1 MKIKLQNT
9 REGKEIKSLLIKKPE
24 IKKQTGLPAK
34 QCSPLKTAFSAGSQK

>member
-24 IKKQTGLPAK
+24 IKKQNGLAYKATQPN
-34 QCSPLKTAFSAGSQK
+34 